1 MSIKRVIFIGMP
13 CSGKSAIGR
22 AVAEHFGFH
31 FYDMDEEIVNMA
43 GMSIQ
48 NIFEEKGEPA
58 FREIETQV
66 AKNLSEVENA
76 VVATGGGVVTRENN
90 MNFFTTPSSAIIFI
104 HRHFTRFITTPKRV
118 MDKRPLLQRTSYEKL
133 LNLYKTRLPLYKK
146 YCNFEVSNDANKEDA
161 IKSVIKLLEEQ
172 GVEPVADLQPEK
184 LERDKFET

>member
-22 AVAEHFGFH
+22 AVAEHFGFD

-90 MNFFTTPSSAIIFI
+90 MSFFTTPSSAIIFI

-161 IKSVIKLLEEQ
+161 IKSVISLLEEQ
-172 GVEPVADLQPEK
+172 GVEPVSGLQPEK
-184 LERDKFET
+184 